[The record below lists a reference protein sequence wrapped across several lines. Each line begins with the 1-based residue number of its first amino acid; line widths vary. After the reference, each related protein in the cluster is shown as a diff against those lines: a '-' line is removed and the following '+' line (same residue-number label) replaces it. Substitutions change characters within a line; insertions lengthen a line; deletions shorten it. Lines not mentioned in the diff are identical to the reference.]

1 MRVKMVNCDIPEKAL
16 KMLNIISKLSLEN
29 KDINPHSISKECGTS
44 WEYTK
49 KTIQNNFN
57 IKEKIK

>member
-16 KMLNIISKLSLEN
+16 KMLYMISELSLED
-29 KDINPHSISKECGTS
+29 KEINPHAVAKKCGTS
-44 WEYTK
+44 WSYTK
-49 KTIQNNFN
+49 QTIQNNFN